1 MIRGMQEREREV
13 LVKVRHREAGFHT
26 LLQALQHRMQLLE
39 VHLVE
44 AQRAAGLPVS
54 IPPPP
59 PNLGGLLSVG
69 FVESAFG
76 GSDVTDLS
84 ILDVSNRADA
94 SIASELKEELDKA
107 IPPHEPL
114 DTSAARSRAD
124 LASRG
129 GMALRQSPS
138 QGLIRRSG
146 GGMGGGASVSSTSS
160 LEHSFIEE
168 SSRLEQISLTE
179 SAGNR
184 SQDES
189 QHFHE
194 IYFTSSAATATI
206 TSNSSSG
213 ATNRSQTVS
222 SRTQQQQQQQQ
233 QQIYSSSQQQQQ
245 QYYHHQ
251 QQLQQHHYHHN
262 ATTVSSS
269 ITKTDEMLGQA
280 TTTQAAAS
288 YYHEHQHYGSNGAGY
303 PNQQPQPQP
312 RPQQH
317 VNDQL
322 KHLIAE
328 REYLREN
335 AIGAEAMGPT
345 ARLQPV
351 TSSNRSLGRAP
362 EQQHR
367 AAPMV
372 PPHQT
377 NVFYPVANAGD
388 SSRQIESQLRSSM
401 RTTAPG
407 SGNTQQAMAQPTVN
421 SGMLQRSGSS
431 GAMTESMS
439 SSVMSI
445 SSTSSSS
452 HALHQWSVEEWNVE
466 QVGSWLRSI
475 GRYHI
480 NFIFYSNLDFDTIC
494 IYFVRIG
501 HVRRTLCS
509 EWSSWRRTADDG
521 LCTHQVAGATTS

>member
-1 MIRGMQEREREV
+1 MKDQYSSLEEKYNKAKLMIRGMQEREREV

-44 AQRAAGLPVS
+44 AQRAAGLPVI

-69 FVESAFG
+69 FVESTFN

-84 ILDVSNRADA
+84 ALDASLRADSSMA
-94 SIASELKEELDKA
+94 AELKEELDKA

-146 GGMGGGASVSSTSS
+146 GMGGGASVSSTSS

-168 SSRLEQISLTE
+168 STRLEQISLTE

-189 QHFHE
+189 QQFHE
-194 IYFTSSAATATI
+194 MYFTSSATTNAT
-206 TSNSSSG
+206 SSSS
-213 ATNRSQTVS
+213 RSQSVS
-222 SRTQQQQQQQQ
+222 SRTQ

-245 QYYHHQ
+245 QQQQQQYYHHQ
-251 QQLQQHHYHHN
+251 QMLQQQQQQQQQHY
-262 ATTVSSS
+262 S
-269 ITKTDEMLGQA
+269 TKTDEMMSQ
-280 TTTQAAAS
+280 TTTQAA
-288 YYHEHQHYGSNGAGY
+288 YYHDHQHFINNGAGY
-303 PNQQPQPQP
+303 PGQQQPQPQP
-312 RPQQH
+312 RAQQH

-335 AIGAEAMGPT
+335 AIGAEAMGS
-345 ARLQPV
+345 AGRLQPM

-362 EQQHR
+362 EQHQQQQQQQQHR
-367 AAPMV
+367 PPPMV

-377 NVFYPVANAGD
+377 SNVFYPVANSGD
-388 SSRQIESQLRSSM
+388 SSRQLDSQLRNSM
-401 RTTAPG
+401 RTAAS
-407 SGNTQQAMAQPTVN
+407 SGNAQQAMTGASSAN
-421 SGMLQRSGSS
+421 SNVPLPRSGSS

-439 SSVMSI
+439 SSVVSI

-452 HALHQWSVEEWNVE
+452 HALQQWPVEDWNVE
-466 QVGSWLRSI
+466 LVGSWLRSI
-475 GRYHI
+475 GMCASLKYYYQYHK
-480 NFIFYSNLDFDTIC
+480 
-494 IYFVRIG
+494 
-501 HVRRTLCS
+501 
-509 EWSSWRRTADDG
+509 
-521 LCTHQVAGATTS
+521 